1 MAETTNDISSSGKE
15 SFCMFNGS
23 GTYGYLAE
31 EAIGYCLPAAV
42 LFCYTDNTT
51 PSVEIMSLLFL
62 MFLCKGYGYYV
73 FV

>member
-31 EAIGYCLPAAV
+31 EAIGYVVYP
-42 LFCYTDNTT
+42 
-51 PSVEIMSLLFL
+51 LLFYSVIRTTL
-62 MFLCKGYGYYV
+62 HPA
-73 FV
+73 